1 MSVAMSARSNDSVTR
16 GFHALSDVTRLQIL
30 RILRQGECC
39 VCDLMDHVGAAQ
51 SRLSFHLRIL
61 KEAGLVTDRREGRWV
76 YYAVEPDAIA
86 ELVAILDDV
95 RPGRPRSRSARRCE

>member
-1 MSVAMSARSNDSVTR
+1 MASSPSAPPASVTR
-16 GFHALSDVTRLQIL
+16 AFHALSDGTRLQIL
-30 RILRQGECC
+30 RLLCRGECC
-39 VCDLMDHVGAAQ
+39 VCELMEQLDAAQ

-86 ELVAILDDV
+86 EMVATLEGV
-95 RPGRPRSRSARRCE
+95 RPARPGARSARRCE